1 MKIPKLPFKEVS
13 FAHLMQQRIFDVLLI
28 ASNYDAFM
36 LEEDGRIEEQ
46 IFNEYVSLNLRY
58 PPRITRVK
66 SCEEALKLTP
76 ERQFGLIMMMPNAD
90 TSDMFED
97 ARLLKKQFPAVPIV
111 VLAMFSREFAE
122 KIKKEDMS
130 SIDYIFNWLGNA
142 DLLLAIIKLV
152 EDKMNAP
159 SDVAKVG
166 TQIILLVEDSSRF
179 YSVYLPYIYKF
190 LFTQSRAFAEE
201 APNEHEKMLRMR
213 GRPKVMLATNY
224 EDAINIYNN
233 FKDNILGV
241 ISDVDFPTETALSST
256 QAPPS
261 PPKGGDVGEVV
272 FCKGSENI
280 TSLNI
285 PPFGGAWGGYAG
297 IKLCSEI
304 RKQDAFVPIILQSS
318 EEENRNFCDEL
329 NAIFINK
336 NSKIID
342 LELRDAVTNAFGFG
356 DFIFR
361 DPNTLKEVLKVT
373 SLRDMLYKID
383 TIPADSLYFHASRND
398 ISRWLYSRAMFP
410 LAKYLKEIPFDDIN
424 RDVDAARQVIS
435 DAIRDYRKIKNKG
448 VITIFNAEKYDTF
461 INFARIGNGALGG
474 KARGLAFI
482 DAILKKNDSQ
492 NWYEDVQISIPRTVV
507 ICADKFD
514 EFMQANNLIDIA
526 LADSND
532 DVILE
537 QFLNAKLPDD
547 LVRDLEAF
555 LSKNDSPI
563 AVRSSS
569 ILEDSHYQP
578 FAGVYSTYMIPNSG
592 SKSDFLNNVCKAI
605 KAVYASVYYRD
616 SKSYMLATQNVIDT
630 EKMSVVLQEVVGN
643 PYGTHFYPSF
653 SGVARS
659 LNFYPLGNEKTEDGV
674 VSIALG
680 LGKHIVDGGVTLR
693 FSPEFPKKTL
703 QTSTLKLALSETQT
717 DFYAL
722 DLSKNDF
729 QPQVDDAFNLLKLNV
744 KDAEN
749 DGSLQFIASTFL
761 PQNQTLADY
770 LTTGRKVLTFNNILK
785 HDVMPLAK
793 IISKIL
799 QIGKQEMA
807 HPVEIEFAV
816 KIDPQRK
823 QHQFSLL
830 QIRPIVCNNNVLNA
844 NLEEISQND
853 TIIYSQNALGHG
865 IIDNVQD
872 IVYVKTDNFDATDNP
887 KIVDEI
893 DEINR
898 KFLQEE
904 KNYVLIGPGRWGS
917 SDHWLGIPVKWAQ
930 ISAAK
935 VIVECGLSSYR
946 IDPSQ
951 GTHFFQNLT
960 SFGVGYFTI
969 NPYINDGF
977 FDENYLNSLSATT
990 ETEHL
995 RHVRFSK
1002 PMEIKIDGKKG
1013 LGAVMKN

>member
-1 MKIPKLPFKEVS
+1 MEILDKLPFKEVS
-13 FAHLMQQRIFDVLLI
+13 FAKLMQQRIFDVLLI

-46 IFNEYVSLNLRY
+46 IFNEYVSQNLRY

-66 SCEEALKLTP
+66 SCKEALKELENKT
-76 ERQFGLIMMMPNAD
+76 RNFGLIIMMPNVD

-97 ARLLKKQFPAVPIV
+97 ARLFKKHFPRIPIV

-122 KIKKEDMS
+122 KVKDEDMS

-142 DLLLAIIKLV
+142 DLLLAIIKLL

-159 SDVAKVG
+159 ADVENVG
-166 TQIILLVEDSSRF
+166 VQIILLVEDSSRF

-190 LFTQSRAFAEE
+190 LFMQSRAFAEE

-224 EDAINIYNN
+224 DDALGIYNT
-233 FKDNILGV
+233 FSDNILGV
-241 ISDVDFPTETALSST
+241 ISDVDFPKNKFDSNN
-256 QAPPS
+256 
-261 PPKGGDVGEVV
+261 
-272 FCKGSENI
+272 EN
-280 TSLNI
+280 TLE
-285 PPFGGAWGGYAG
+285 G

-304 RKQDAFVPIILQSS
+304 RKRDAFMPIILQSS
-318 EEENRNFCDEL
+318 EEKNRDYCDEL
-329 NAIFINK
+329 KAMFLNK
-336 NSKIID
+336 NSKTID
-342 LELRDAVTNAFGFG
+342 LELRDAVTDAFGFG

-361 DPNTLKEVLKVT
+361 DPKDTQKEVAKVS
-373 SLRDMLYKID
+373 SLRDLLYNIYD
-383 TIPADSLYFHASRND
+383 IPADSLYYHASRND

-410 LAKYLKEIPFDDIN
+410 LAKYLREIPFDDIN
-424 RDVDAARQVIS
+424 RDVDTARKVIF
-435 DAIRDYRKIKNKG
+435 DAIVNYRKIKNKG

-482 DAILKKNDSQ
+482 DAVLKKNHLQ
-492 NWYEDVQISIPRTVV
+492 NFYEDVQISIPRTLV

-514 EFMQANNLIDIA
+514 EFMQENSLFEIA
-526 LADSND
+526 LSDEND

-537 QFLNAKLPDD
+537 NFLNAQLPQSLIND
-547 LVRDLEAF
+547 LSAF
-555 LSKNDSPI
+555 LAKTNSPM

-578 FAGVYSTYMIPNSG
+578 FAGVYSTYMIPNSED
-592 SKSDFLNNVCKAI
+592 KTEFLNNLCEAI

-643 PYGTHFYPSF
+643 AYGTHFYPSF
-653 SGVARS
+653 SGVVRS
-659 LNFYPLGNEKTEDGV
+659 LNFYPLGNEKTEEGV

-680 LGKHIVDGGVTLR
+680 LGKHIVDGGAALR
-693 FSPEFPKKTL
+693 FSPKFPQKNL

-722 DLSKNDF
+722 DLAKTDF
-729 QPQVDDAFNLLKLNV
+729 HPQVDEAFNLLKLSV
-744 KDAEN
+744 KNAEQ
-749 DGSLQFIASTFL
+749 DGSLQFIASTFVPENNAL
-761 PQNQTLADY
+761 VDY
-770 LTTGRKVLTFNNILK
+770 LTNGRKVLTFNNILK
-785 HDVMPLAK
+785 HDVMPLPK
-793 IISKIL
+793 IISQILKI
-799 QIGKQEMA
+799 GEKEMA
-807 HPVEIEFAV
+807 HPIEIEFAV
-816 KIDPQRK
+816 NIDTKRK
-823 QHQFSLL
+823 MHQFFLL
-830 QIRPIVCNNNVLNA
+830 QIRPIVCNNNVLNE
-844 NLEEISQND
+844 NLEEINQND
-853 TIIYSQNALGHG
+853 TVIYSQNALGHG
-865 IIDNVQD
+865 VIDNVQD
-872 IVYVKTDNFDATDNP
+872 IIYVKTENFDAANNQ

-898 KFLQEE
+898 KFLQEN

-960 SFGVGYFTI
+960 SFGVGYFTV

-977 FDENYLNSLSATT
+977 FDETLLNSLPAVT
-990 ETEHL
+990 ETAHL
-995 RHVRFSK
+995 RHVHFPQ
-1002 PMEIKIDGKKG
+1002 PMEIKIDGKKKVG
-1013 LGAVMKN
+1013 VVMRS